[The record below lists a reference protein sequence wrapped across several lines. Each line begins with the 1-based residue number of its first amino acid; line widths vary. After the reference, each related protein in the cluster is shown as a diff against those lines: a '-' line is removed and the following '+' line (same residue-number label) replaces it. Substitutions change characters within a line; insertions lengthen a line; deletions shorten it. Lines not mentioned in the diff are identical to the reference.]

1 LCEADREARKAAELQ
16 DRLCGFDLSAD
27 PPTIP
32 DKTVLLSLAQDL
44 PAVWNAP
51 TTDMR
56 LKQRITRILINEI
69 IADVDELKHEVV
81 LLIHWAGGRHS
92 ELRIRKNKLGRH
104 QRCTSV
110 DAIEVVR
117 QMSGKFPEEQI
128 AATLN
133 RLGLRTGAGNTW
145 STQRVHGLRR
155 YHELP
160 NNSQTDMDVM
170 TLEEAAHRL
179 GISSTSVR
187 RMIDEKLIPA
197 KQVVPCAPWE
207 IPAKALENSA
217 VLHAAKDI
225 RNRTRGP
232 QIRNGQQE
240 GPLFSDM

>member
-1 LCEADREARKAAELQ
+1 MRGPRTL
-16 DRLCGFDLSAD
+16 
-27 PPTIP
+27 
-32 DKTVLLSLAQDL
+32 
-44 PAVWNAP
+44 
-51 TTDMR
+51 R

-69 IADVDELKHEVV
+69 IADVDEQKHEIV

-92 ELRIRKNKLGRH
+92 ELRIRKNRLGRH

-155 YHELP
+155 CHEMP
-160 NNSQTDMDVM
+160 NNGQADTDVM
-170 TLEEAAHRL
+170 TLEEAAHRI

-187 RMIDEKLIPA
+187 RMIDEKLMPA

-207 IPAKALENSA
+207 IPAKALENGA
-217 VLHAAKDI
+217 VLDAAKDI
-225 RNRTRGP
+225 RNRTRVP
-232 QIRNGQQE
+232 QTRNGQQE
-240 GPLFSDM
+240 GPLFSNM